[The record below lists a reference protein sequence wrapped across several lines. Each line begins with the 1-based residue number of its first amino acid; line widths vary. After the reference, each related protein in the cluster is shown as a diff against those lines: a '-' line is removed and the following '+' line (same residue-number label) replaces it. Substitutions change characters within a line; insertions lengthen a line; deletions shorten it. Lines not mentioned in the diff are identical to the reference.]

1 MKTEFDT
8 IFQNYIPKQVELALA
23 YGCEK
28 NLSHSTLLQYIHQNR
43 NHNGRRIDT
52 IGNYFFILIYVVCIS
67 SSLFAGKVIAE
78 LEAEMREE
86 VLEKITDQE
95 EKMVET
101 FETHIQALEEKIV
114 EQEEVITKALKENIT
129 KQEAKIANLSQGMA
143 TNAADVKAFKA
154 KIVKAEEEQEEK
166 INILSKGIA
175 ANAANAKAFEAKI
188 EEDQEEQDKKIS
200 SLTQEMAT
208 HAADAKTFEAKAV
221 KEDFEAKAAKEK
233 QEQETKVANNLGLI
247 RAVRK
252 EMEAINA
259 GRCQLVLMR
268 FQHILIKFGHRR
280 S

>member
-43 NHNGRRIDT
+43 HHNGRRIDT

-67 SSLFAGKVIAE
+67 SSLLVGKVIAE

-101 FETHIQALEEKIV
+101 FETHIQALLEEKIV
-114 EQEEVITKALKENIT
+114 EQEEVKALKENIT

-154 KIVKAEEEQEEK
+154 KIVEAEEEQEEK
-166 INILSKGIA
+166 INILSQGVAK
-175 ANAANAKAFEAKI
+175 NAANAKAFEAKI

-252 EMEAINA
+252 EMAAINA